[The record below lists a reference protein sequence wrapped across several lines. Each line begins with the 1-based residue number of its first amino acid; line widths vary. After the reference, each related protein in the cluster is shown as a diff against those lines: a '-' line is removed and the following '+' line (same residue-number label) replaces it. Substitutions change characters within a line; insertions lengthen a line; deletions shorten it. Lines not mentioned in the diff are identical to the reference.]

1 MRDDAAYDLA
11 CLEAFS
17 LGPGERAIVRTG
29 VSVTLPAGMVGLV
42 LPRSRLAFEHGVTVV
57 NAPGLVEPGYGG
69 ELGVI
74 LVNLGTDVFVAEA
87 GSLIAMLLLVP
98 FS

>member
-1 MRDDAAYDLA
+1 M
-11 CLEAFS
+11 
-17 LGPGERAIVRTG
+17 RTG
-29 VSVTLPAGMVGLV
+29 VAVELPEGMVGLV

-74 LVNLGTDVFVAEA
+74 LVNLGADVFVASA
-87 GSLIAMLLLVP
+87 GDLVAHLLLVP